1 MSVARQ
7 WKSGVCWSDA
17 IDVNSILNVIRQE
30 NTRKVHNCLALPI
43 RTQSIEGRA
52 NQGLYQ
58 EGKTRQLVLSGA
70 LVHTIQ
76 EVAVCT
82 RNKKRR

>member
-43 RTQSIEGRA
+43 QMLEDRVMINPNEAHYLLREDA
-52 NQGLYQ
+52 
-58 EGKTRQLVLSGA
+58 K
-70 LVHTIQ
+70 
-76 EVAVCT
+76 
-82 RNKKRR
+82 